1 VMRKTDQEVKSRV
14 IKLKFEDFTQTTAEK
29 AGGEMEGEIYENL
42 LRLAWERGAGKA
54 VRLLGVGVKFATEE
68 DQLDL
73 L

>member
-1 VMRKTDQEVKSRV
+1 
-14 IKLKFEDFTQTTAEK
+14 
-29 AGGEMEGEIYENL
+29 MEEEIYEDL
-42 LRLAWERGAGKA
+42 LKLAWERGGGKA